1 MARIR
6 VDDLPVAE
14 DLTPEQEALIAGA
27 GLRSFRPTLEPLET
41 REVMSANFGEAP
53 VVPPANNTFE
63 YNVVPQHRTDAPR
76 IDIVAGDTASEVLYH
91 VNQERRNA
99 GQPDLV
105 VGPALTRAAQGY
117 ARFLAQKHNDLVKLG
132 YTDDAARKEVLP
144 HQDARDHRQDGREP
158 WDRAKDEGFPHNKV
172 GEVIHAGPYVNAEQA
187 VRGIHEGKGYGWMY
201 SPGHRAAILSQ
212 PWQGVQQ
219 NYTLAGMGVA
229 ETDTGVPYY
238 VLKLAEPR

>member
-6 VDDLPVAE
+6 VDDLPVA
-14 DLTPEQEALIAGA
+14 DNLTPEQEALIAGA
-27 GLRSFRPTLEPLET
+27 GLRSFRPTLESLET

-53 VVPPANNTFE
+53 VVPPPANNTFE

-76 IDIVAGDTASEVLYH
+76 INIDAGDTASEVLYH

-105 VGPALTRAAQGY
+105 VAPALTRAAQGY

-132 YTDDAARKEVLP
+132 YSDTAARKVVLP

-172 GEVIHAGPYVNAEQA
+172 GEVIHAGPRVNAEEA
-187 VRGIHEGKGYGWMY
+187 VRGIHNGKGFGWMY
-201 SPGHRAAILSQ
+201 SPGHRDAILN
-212 PWQGVQQ
+212 PK
-219 NYTLAGMGVA
+219 YTLAGMGVHY
-229 ETDTGVPYY
+229 TDSGNPYY